1 MLIASLI
8 STALSL
14 AESQNDMATLAAVGA
29 TRHTRRGIA
38 ASQAWVVAA
47 CGCLLGVAVGMV
59 PGIAVTWPL
68 TSRIADQVTGRMTTQ
83 SPIIVIP
90 WLPLVAVFVAVPLL
104 AAGLAW
110 LAVRRH
116 PQLTRRIA

>member
-1 MLIASLI
+1 MLIGSLI

-38 ASQAWVVAA
+38 VSQALVVAA
-47 CGCLLGVAVGMV
+47 CGAVLGVAVGMI
-59 PGIAVTWPL
+59 PGIASTWPL
-68 TSRIADQVTGRMTTQ
+68 TSRDSLPPT
-83 SPIIVIP
+83 IVIP
-90 WLPLVAVFVAVPLL
+90 WLPLLAVCIGVPML

-110 LAVRRH
+110 IAVRRQ
-116 PQLTRRIA
+116 PQMTRRLV

>member
-1 MLIASLI
+1 
-8 STALSL
+8 
-14 AESQNDMATLAAVGA
+14 MATLAAVGA

-38 ASQAWVVAA
+38 ASQALVVAG

-68 TSRIADQVTGRMTTQ
+68 TTQFADEVTGRMVEV
-83 SPIIVIP
+83 PPVIVIP
-90 WLPLVAVFVAVPLL
+90 WLNLVAMCVGVPLL

-110 LAVRRH
+110 VAVRRH
-116 PQLTRRIA
+116 PQMTRRLV